1 MTEGPTTNP
10 KTRPTANPKAGPP
23 PRRSRKAQAPLML
36 LAALSLLAGLWA
48 GLNRLGWVIPPLPG
62 TITANHGPLMVNG
75 FLGTVISLERAVALG
90 RNLNRR
96 RYLIAPILSA
106 AGAAMLILS
115 APPFLARGLAVLAAL
130 ALVGIFITI
139 YRLQPGTDAAVMGLA
154 AALWAVGN
162 LLWLVGTPIARVVPW
177 WAAFL
182 ILTIAGERLEL
193 ARVLLVGKGARQ
205 TFIAAVGITTA
216 GLLLSLALPNAGIR
230 VAGVGLVALGLWLLR
245 FDIAR
250 RTIRRDGLTRFIAAC
265 LLPGYVWLTLGGL
278 VWAVYGTTYS
288 SGPIYD
294 ALLHTLFLG
303 FVMSMIFGHAPVIIP
318 SVMGVKVPY
327 TPAFYAHL
335 ILLHVSLV
343 VRIAGDLLS
352 SPALRQWG
360 GLFNEIA
367 LLLFL
372 ALTII
377 SARFLGRKKE

>member
-1 MTEGPTTNP
+1 MTDGPTTNP
-10 KTRPTANPKAGPP
+10 KTRPTTNPKAGPP

-193 ARVLLVGKGARQ
+193 ARVLLVGRGARQ

-343 VRIAGDLLS
+343 VRVAGDLLS

-367 LLLFL
+367 ILLFL
-372 ALTII
+372 AVTII

>member
-10 KTRPTANPKAGPP
+10 KTRPTTNPKAGPP

-115 APPFLARGLAVLAAL
+115 APPLLPRGLAVLAAL

-154 AALWAVGN
+154 AALWLGGN
-162 LLWLVGTPIARVVPW
+162 LLWLAGTPIARVVPW

-193 ARVLLVGKGARQ
+193 ARVLLVGRGARQ

-230 VAGVGLVALGLWLLR
+230 IAGVGLVALGLWLLR

-343 VRIAGDLLS
+343 VRVAGDLLPS
-352 SPALRQWG
+352 AAMRHWG
-360 GLFNEIA
+360 GLFNEVAI
-367 LLLFL
+367 LLFL
-372 ALTII
+372 AMTIL
-377 SARFLGRKKE
+377 SARFLGRRKE

>member
-10 KTRPTANPKAGPP
+10 KTRPTTNPKAGPP

-115 APPFLARGLAVLAAL
+115 APPLLPRGLAVLAAL

-162 LLWLVGTPIARVVPW
+162 LLWLAGTPIARVVPW

-193 ARVLLVGKGARQ
+193 ARVLLVGRGARQ

-343 VRIAGDLLS
+343 VRVAGDLLS

-367 LLLFL
+367 ILLFL
-372 ALTII
+372 AVTIL